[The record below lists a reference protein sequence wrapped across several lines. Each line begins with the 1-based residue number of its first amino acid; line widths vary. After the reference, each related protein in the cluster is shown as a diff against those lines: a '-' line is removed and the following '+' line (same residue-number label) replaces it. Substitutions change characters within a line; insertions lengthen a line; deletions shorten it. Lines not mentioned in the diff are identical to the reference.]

1 VKRLVKAV
9 LTGQLCHPE
18 WKLRVRDDLGPV
30 VLEGGRRKA
39 LAERILIAEAVTA
52 MKVLKRDAF
61 GRVLRMQV
69 EWEPYDVGVEL
80 AP

>member
-1 VKRLVKAV
+1 MKRLVKAV

-52 MKVLKRDAF
+52 MKVRK
-61 GRVLRMQV
+61 
-69 EWEPYDVGVEL
+69 
-80 AP
+80 